1 MDSVTER
8 NTVNVIFRHH
18 GDIESN
24 TPTQKGTL
32 ERPQGERHAT
42 PVNAILQRAMEETPG
57 KAGSLHIALSSP
69 HIITRA

>member
-1 MDSVTER
+1 MQFGRRHGYMQQQAHMSIRKEAPMDSVTER

-32 ERPQGERHAT
+32 ERP
-42 PVNAILQRAMEETPG
+42 
-57 KAGSLHIALSSP
+57 
-69 HIITRA
+69 